1 MNDTY
6 YVLDAE
12 DRVVRVVGSLRG
24 VLQPFLGHSIW
35 EASPAAEPLFAQHF
49 ERARATGTEVEFVA
63 FYSGRLARR
72 RVVPSGE
79 TLTVF
84 VTVLRELDVRTL
96 GRLAASLRAI
106 EDELADRASAQP
118 DPRRPASLPALL

>member
-1 MNDTY
+1 MSETY

-12 DRVVRVVGSLRG
+12 DCVVRVVGSLRRT
-24 VLQPFLGHSIW
+24 LHPFLGHSIW
-35 EASPAAEPLFAQHF
+35 EATPRSEALFSPHF
-49 ERARATGTEVEFVA
+49 ERARATGEEVEFVA
-63 FYSGRLARR
+63 FYSGRLAHR
-72 RVVPSGE
+72 RVVPSGD

-106 EDELADRASAQP
+106 EDELADRASARP
-118 DPRRPASLPALL
+118 GPRSPASLQALP